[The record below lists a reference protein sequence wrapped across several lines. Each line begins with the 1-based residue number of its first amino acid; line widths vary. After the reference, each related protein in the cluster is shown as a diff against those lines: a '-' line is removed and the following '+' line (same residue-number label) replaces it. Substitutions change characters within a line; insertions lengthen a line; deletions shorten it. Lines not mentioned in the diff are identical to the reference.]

1 MPPKRSFFMLLILAS
16 TLLFTACAPA
26 GGQTAAAP
34 AQSTTV
40 SQGVPLTGTN
50 PPAATATTAGT
61 TAATASLVTQ
71 AAPVLT
77 SDEAIK
83 AAQDAWAKLA
93 TAGPR
98 HVSQTSYKGDTS
110 VSTIE
115 ADSVPPNFHQVTSV
129 MGTVVAEQY
138 VYDGTIYNKVNGV
151 WSQLAGAGK
160 TFTDTLEGF
169 AQGVK
174 SSLVYADGLVVG
186 IEIINGKPATAYSYT
201 TTLTGL
207 TAKPAQYTIWVDNAS
222 GLPVKR
228 VNITPDGMKI
238 VQLITYDAT
247 ITLALPD
254 EAKNSPPA
262 Q

>member
-1 MPPKRSFFMLLILAS
+1 MSPKHSLFMLLILAS

-26 GGQTAAAP
+26 GGQNATAP
-34 AQSTTV
+34 AQSTPV
-40 SQGVPLTGTN
+40 SQGA
-50 PPAATATTAGT
+50 AATASSSPAASAT
-61 TAATASLVTQ
+61 TAATAAPATQ

-83 AAQDAWAKLA
+83 AARDAWGKLA

-98 HVSQTSYKGDTS
+98 HISQTSFKGDTA

-115 ADSVPPNFHQVTSV
+115 ADSVPPNYHQVVSA

-138 VYDGTIYNKVNGV
+138 VYDGTIYNKVDGA
-151 WSQLAGAGK
+151 WSQLPGAGK

-169 AQGVK
+169 AQGLS
-174 SSLVYADGLVVG
+174 SSLVYANGLVVG
-186 IEIINGKPATAYSYT
+186 IETINGKPATAYSYT

-207 TAKPAQYTIWVDNAS
+207 NAKPAQYTIWVDNAS

-228 VNITPDGMKI
+228 VNITPDGLKI
-238 VQLITYDAT
+238 VQLITYDAS
-247 ITLALPD
+247 ITLVLPD
-254 EAKNSPPA
+254 EAKNSPLA